1 MNRHT
6 QLVILMAAVV
16 AVSAA
21 CGGGEGRV
29 VTVTAPAAEAATT
42 DNTEGAREA
51 LEGTASALQATATIA
66 QDCTDVP
73 CFEAAL
79 DALAHIEVQ
88 LLPSVRWAIGAT
100 DDRCLQEAGRGLEAA
115 LLGMR
120 EANSL
125 WDGERYAAG
134 SDELERAI
142 DHAVAARDRL
152 EGCRR
157 VPGMFG

>member
-1 MNRHT
+1 MRHAW
-6 QLVILMAAVV
+6 LAVV
-16 AVSAA
+16 TAALLLIAAA

-29 VTVTAPAAEAATT
+29 VTVTAPAAESPTT
-42 DNTEGAREA
+42 DNTEGARET

-152 EGCRR
+152 ESCRR
-157 VPGMFG
+157 PGGLFG